1 VPSIAAGNHGFVG
14 IVSTPPQTPRSTTSS
29 VNGVKRDASESENER
44 GEAGPEKKKRRVAP
58 TPVGSSL
65 DNYLLNLACVGF
77 CCEFGLRKFASNK
90 AMGQHQNLAL
100 ALGVLVLGLG

>member
-65 DNYLLNLACVGF
+65 DNSKPDSSVTPGA
-77 CCEFGLRKFASNK
+77 
-90 AMGQHQNLAL
+90 
-100 ALGVLVLGLG
+100 